1 MAITRINHCWIPMP
15 DGSRLGARIWLPE
28 GEQANP
34 AVLEYIPYRKDDY
47 SAVRDSTTIGHFA
60 HHGYACIRVDMR
72 GSGSSDGVLYDEY
85 TDQEIDDGVAVIE
98 WIAKQTW
105 CNGKVGTMGISWGG
119 ITGLQLAQRAPE
131 ALKTII
137 VLGATD
143 QRYYDDAGYYM
154 GCMVGQ
160 TLGWGAIMFGYNTR
174 PPDPELAGDKWRDLW
189 LDRLENSPHYLER
202 WYEHQHNDDYWQN
215 NSADTNYK
223 AIKIPV
229 YAISGHADCW
239 PNTVPRL
246 LQKLDVPVRGL
257 QGAWCHRYPH
267 LGIPGPTVDFL
278 SDAIRWFDQ
287 WLKETDTGIM
297 DEASYQVFL
306 QDSVEPNT
314 YYDNR
319 PGRWIGLSSYPS
331 DQVDVAQLYLGEGE
345 LSFIQ
350 GDKLSMH
357 VCSPQT
363 TGQQSGEYMPW
374 FSFGPAEE
382 LPGDQRTEDTG
393 SLIFDTA
400 RLTEPMPILGN
411 PVAALQL
418 SCDAPQA
425 LVAVRLC
432 DVFPDGSSTLIT
444 RGILNL
450 SQRESKSHPVA
461 LVPGEV
467 VNVEVELNHTGYV
480 VPVGHSLRVAVS
492 TSYWPMAW
500 PSPTNTRLTLHT
512 EHSELRLPLLKDN
525 FVNATLTDFGNTV
538 LGEADATT
546 RLRPVKQ
553 SRTVSFDSQTNLST
567 TTIKADNGKTRFEES
582 GMKMGSTSSYR
593 FSIAESDPLSAKA
606 EYDWQWE
613 YERGDWQTKTH
624 TYTKL
629 TSDAEYF
636 YLQATSEAW
645 EGDEQIFR
653 KEWDRK
659 FKRDHF

>member
-1 MAITRINHCWIPMP
+1 MP

-85 TDQEIDDGVAVIE
+85 TDQEVDDGVAVIE

-189 LDRLENSPHYLER
+189 LDRLDNSPHYLER

-278 SDAIRWFDQ
+278 SDAIRWFDH
-287 WLKETDTGIM
+287 WLKDTDTGIM

-306 QDSVEPNT
+306 QDSVEPKT

-331 DQVDVAQLYLGEGE
+331 DQIDVAQLYLGEGE

-400 RLTEPMPILGN
+400 CLSEAMPILGN

-461 LVPGEV
+461 LMPGEV
-467 VNVEVELNHTGYV
+467 VNVEVELNNTGYV

-500 PSPTNTRLTLHT
+500 PSPTTTRLTLQT
-512 EHSELRLPLLKDN
+512 AQSELRLPLLKDN
-525 FVNATLTDFGNTV
+525 FVNATLTKFGNTV

-546 RLRPVKQ
+546 KLRPIKQ

-582 GMKMGSTSSYR
+582 GMEMGSTSSYR

-613 YERGDWQTKTH
+613 YGRGDWQTKTH

-645 EGDEQIFR
+645 EGDEKIFR

>member
-1 MAITRINHCWIPMP
+1 MP

-28 GEQANP
+28 DEQANP

-85 TDQEIDDGVAVIE
+85 TDQEVDDGVAVIE

-131 ALKTII
+131 ALKTVI
-137 VLGATD
+137 VLGASD

-189 LDRLENSPHYLER
+189 LDRLDNSPHYLER

-278 SDAIRWFDQ
+278 SDAIRWFDH
-287 WLKETDTGIM
+287 WLKDTDTGIM

-306 QDSVEPNT
+306 QDSVEPKT

-331 DQVDVAQLYLGEGE
+331 DQIDVAQLYLGEGE

-400 RLTEPMPILGN
+400 CLSEAMPILGN

-461 LVPGEV
+461 LMPGEV
-467 VNVEVELNHTGYV
+467 VNVEVELNNTGYV

-500 PSPTNTRLTLHT
+500 PSPTTTRLTLQT
-512 EHSELRLPLLKDN
+512 AQSELRLPLLKDN
-525 FVNATLTDFGNTV
+525 FVNATLTEFGNTV

-546 RLRPVKQ
+546 TLRPVKQ
-553 SRTVSFDSQTNLST
+553 SRNVSFDSQTNLST
-567 TTIKADNGKTRFEES
+567 TTIKADNGKTRFEQS
-582 GMKMGSTSSYR
+582 GMEMGSTSSYR

-613 YERGDWQTKTH
+613 YGRGDWQTKTH

-645 EGDEQIFR
+645 EGDEKIFR

>member
-85 TDQEIDDGVAVIE
+85 TDQEVDDGVAVIE

-189 LDRLENSPHYLER
+189 LDRLDNSPHYLER

-331 DQVDVAQLYLGEGE
+331 DQIDVAQLYLGEGE

-500 PSPTNTRLTLHT
+500 PAPTNTQLTLHT
-512 EHSELRLPLLKDN
+512 EQSELRLPLLKDN
-525 FVNATLTDFGNTV
+525 FVNATLTKFGNTV

-546 RLRPVKQ
+546 KLRPIKQ

-582 GMKMGSTSSYR
+582 GMEMGSTSSYR

-613 YERGDWQTKTH
+613 YGRGDWQTKTH

-629 TSDAEYF
+629 ISDAEYF